1 MNPFSYVRPTTV
13 DETVALLD
21 EYGTDAKL
29 LAGGTDLL
37 VNLRSHRMLPRFII
51 DVKRVAELTTGIE
64 EADGALRISATAS
77 MTDVIGDERVR
88 RYYPAL
94 VEAAAVVGSIQI
106 RNRATLAGNVC
117 NASPAADTVPALLV
131 YGAEVTVMGRSGT
144 RHVLLDD
151 FLVGPGET
159 VLERGEIVTAISLP
173 IPSRPAGATFGRVTR
188 RRGVDLATIS
198 LCCLVDSDGT
208 TTFAYGAVGPRPF
221 LVRDH
226 SGLLADRGADERAR
240 AATLREMTGHASP
253 ITDVRASAEYRQAML
268 DVMSRRALD
277 GAIDRL
283 AVA

>member
-1 MNPFSYVRPTTV
+1 MNSFSYVRPTTV

-37 VNLRSHRMLPRFII
+37 VNLRSHRMLPRLII

-64 EADGALRISATAS
+64 EADGALRFSATAS

-159 VLERGEIVTAISLP
+159 VLEVGEIVTAISLP

-208 TTFAYGAVGPRPF
+208 TTFAYGAVAPRPF

-240 AATLREMTGHASP
+240 AATLREMIGHASP

-283 AVA
+283 AAA

>member
-1 MNPFSYVRPTTV
+1 MNPFQYARP
-13 DETVALLD
+13 ETVAEAQTLLA
-21 EYGTDAKL
+21 EFGSEASL

-37 VNLRSHRMLPRFII
+37 VDLRSRRVQPRVVI
-51 DVKRVAELTTGIE
+51 DLKRIAELTPGIE
-64 EADGALRISATAS
+64 EADGALRISATAV

-131 YGAEVTVMGRSGT
+131 YGAEVTLKSLSAT
-144 RHVLLDD
+144 RRLPLDD

-159 VLERGEIVTAISLP
+159 VLEAGEMVSAIDLP

-226 SGLLADRGADERAR
+226 SGLLADRGADERDR
-240 AATLREMTGHASP
+240 AATLREMTSHASP

-283 AVA
+283 AAA

>member
-1 MNPFSYVRPTTV
+1 MTPFAYARPTTV
-13 DETVALLD
+13 DEAVALLD
-21 EYGTDAKL
+21 EHGPDAKL

-37 VNLRSHRMLPRFII
+37 VELRSRRVQPRVII
-51 DVKRVAELTTGIE
+51 DLKRVAELTPGVD
-64 EADGALRISATAS
+64 EADGVLRISATAV

-94 VEAAAVVGSIQI
+94 VEAATVVGSIQI

-131 YGAEVTVMGRSGT
+131 YGAEVTLVSPSET
-144 RHVLLDD
+144 RQILLDD

-159 VLERGEIVTAISLP
+159 VLEAGEMVSEIRLP
-173 IPSRPAGATFGRVTR
+173 IPSRPAGAAFGRVTR

-226 SGLLADRGADERAR
+226 SGLLADPGADERDR
-240 AATLREMTGHASP
+240 EATLREMTSHASP
-253 ITDVRASAEYRQAML
+253 ITDLRASAEYRQAML
-268 DVMSRRALD
+268 EVMSRRVLD
-277 GAIDRL
+277 EAIDRL
-283 AVA
+283 AAA